1 MTHRHFLA
9 ALTAIAIAASSPA
22 ARAQAGADPV
32 AAQALFDDAKRLV
45 AQGKYGE
52 ACAKL
57 EESQRLD
64 PAIGTHY
71 ALAECYEKAGRL
83 ASAWVAFLDVASEA
97 GAQRRADREKYAKAR
112 AAALLP
118 RLSRITV
125 NVPAAARAAGLQ
137 IRRDSEALREAQW
150 GVAVP
155 ADAGSHVIAASAPGK
170 VPFETTVVAREDGAT
185 LAVDVPPLAD
195 APSAPPATASI
206 STATTAPTTIATEEH
221 HRGSAQPIIGIVVGA
236 AGVAGL
242 AVGAI
247 FGVEALSK
255 HSASQQQCQGN
266 ACTPA
271 GIQDVNDG
279 KSAGNVSTIA
289 LAAGA
294 AAVVGGAVLW
304 LTAPRGGEAKS
315 GSVRA
320 APLVARDGGGFA
332 IQGAW

>member
-1 MTHRHFLA
+1 MTDRHFLA
-9 ALTAIAIAASSPA
+9 ALTAIAIAASSA
-22 ARAQAGADPV
+22 VAGAQPSHDPV
-32 AAQALFDDAKRLV
+32 AAQALFDAAKRLV

-52 ACAKL
+52 ACSKL

-83 ASAWVAFLDVASEA
+83 ASAWVAFLDVASESS
-97 GAQRRADREKYAKAR
+97 AQGRADREKYAKAR
-112 AAALLP
+112 AAALMP

-125 NVPAAARAAGLQ
+125 NVPAAARVAGLQ
-137 IRRDSEALREAQW
+137 IKKDSETLREAQW

-155 ADAGSHVIAASAPGK
+155 ADTGSHVIAASAPGK
-170 VPFETTVVAREDGAT
+170 VPFETTVVTREDGTT
-185 LAVDVPPLAD
+185 LGVDIPPLAD
-195 APSAPPATASI
+195 APSAPTATTSFS
-206 STATTAPTTIATEEH
+206 STTTAPTTISTEEH
-221 HRGSAQPIIGIVVGA
+221 HGTSAQPVIGIVVGA

-247 FGVEALSK
+247 FGAEALSK

-279 KSAGNVSTIA
+279 KSAGNISTIA

-294 AAVVGGAVLW
+294 AALVGGAVLW
-304 LTAPRGGEAKS
+304 LTAPRGETKTGL
-315 GSVRA
+315 RA
-320 APLVARDGGGFA
+320 APIVARDGGGFA